1 MLMPIRNVFRVLFF
15 IERQND
21 AIKRVERERQ
31 SDEKNFEDGP
41 EAHVIEPNHAG
52 VENRATTN
60 CTARRPEMLDEKH
73 AERYDSTE
81 RVEPANPMRALRVHR
96 ISSTRKRFLLRL
108 IAGAALCAVACG
120 GSDADLRP
128 VATVASNTASTAA
141 LDDIRDAWDE
151 RGLDGPSELRLKIDR
166 FLRLYPEDGAIDLVH
181 VFYAELLL
189 EQNDLTGAT
198 QQLALAEAP
207 KKFSTAPREGTTR
220 NFLLVTRAHL
230 FRLLGRPAESFE
242 LLRPLAGKIVDG
254 QVFELFQEEIT
265 LDAVAAR
272 KDYEAIAYMDS
283 WLRNADEDN
292 RETAREEIPKALS
305 VMPSDV
311 LENSL
316 RAMRSNQTPSG
327 YGAEIQRLIGTRL
340 AEVAVA
346 TGNTRLANWLVDP
359 SAGGA
364 PAVLDSDAGLIVS
377 ELATRHHDV
386 LTVDRRTIGIVIP
399 AGSEMLRDQAADVMR
414 GVAWGLELP
423 RRDSNAGDQTR
434 LVTRDDG
441 GRADQIEAVLDDISG
456 EGAGVIVCALQGTTA
471 DRAVKW
477 AEKNHVV
484 VMTLAAPEHEKPVH
498 YAFSLGSPPGE
509 QLKTLADAL
518 VISGTKRRV
527 APVVDADLADDLSA
541 VFAKQPALSPF
552 QPVPCEIAS
561 GAAAD
566 QGRFPL
572 AAWERSG
579 IRTWLVAG
587 PEDCARDLLHE
598 VGPQRDGVIALSL
611 EAAGATDQGVLARVL
626 DVSAGLIPYVAS
638 ATKGA
643 PNDSDIGKFSQ
654 SFGANPTW
662 AAALGRDAAILARR
676 AVASLPM
683 DTTVD
688 ANDVARRRS
697 QIATNLA
704 AARSSLWTSE
714 AQGFATSTHGLPR
727 TLRVVEVPR
736 GK

>member
-1 MLMPIRNVFRVLFF
+1 
-15 IERQND
+15 
-21 AIKRVERERQ
+21 
-31 SDEKNFEDGP
+31 
-41 EAHVIEPNHAG
+41 
-52 VENRATTN
+52 
-60 CTARRPEMLDEKH
+60 
-73 AERYDSTE
+73 
-81 RVEPANPMRALRVHR
+81 MRALRVHR
-96 ISSTRKRFLLRL
+96 MSSTRKRFLLRL
-108 IAGAALCAVACG
+108 IAGAALGAVACG

-151 RGLDGPSELRLKIDR
+151 RGVDGPSELRLKIDR
-166 FLRLYPEDGAIDLVH
+166 FLRLYPDDGAIDLVH
-181 VFYAELLL
+181 VFYAQLLL

-220 NFLLVTRAHL
+220 NFLLVVRAHL

-254 QVFELFQEEIT
+254 QVFDLFQEEIT

-292 RETAREEIPKALS
+292 RETARQEIPKALAT
-305 VMPSDV
+305 MPSDV

-316 RAMRSNQTPSG
+316 RAMRSDQTANG

-484 VMTLAAPEHEKPVH
+484 VMTLASPEREKPVH
-498 YAFSLGSPPGE
+498 YAFSLGTPPQE

-518 VISGTKRRV
+518 VTSGAKRKV
-527 APVVDADLADDLSA
+527 APIVDTDLADDVSA
-541 VFAKQPALSPF
+541 AFAAHPALTPF
-552 QPVPCEIAS
+552 QPVPCEI
-561 GAAAD
+561 GAGTAND
-566 QGRFPL
+566 GRFPL

-638 ATKGA
+638 AAKG
-643 PNDSDIGKFSQ
+643 PSTDSDIGKFSQ

-688 ANDVARRRS
+688 PNEVARRRS

-704 AARSSLWTSE
+704 AARTSLWTTE
-714 AQGFATSTHGLPR
+714 AQGFASSTHGLPR

>member
-1 MLMPIRNVFRVLFF
+1 
-15 IERQND
+15 
-21 AIKRVERERQ
+21 
-31 SDEKNFEDGP
+31 
-41 EAHVIEPNHAG
+41 
-52 VENRATTN
+52 
-60 CTARRPEMLDEKH
+60 
-73 AERYDSTE
+73 
-81 RVEPANPMRALRVHR
+81 MRALRVHR
-96 ISSTRKRFLLRL
+96 MSSTRKRFLLRL
-108 IAGAALCAVACG
+108 IAGAALCGVACG

-128 VATVASNTASTAA
+128 VATVASNTASSAA

-151 RGLDGPSELRLKIDR
+151 RETAGPSELRLKIER

-181 VFYAELLL
+181 VFYAQLLL
-189 EQNDLTGAT
+189 EQNDLKGAT
-198 QQLALAEAP
+198 DQLALAEVP

-220 NFLLVTRAHL
+220 NFLLVARAHL
-230 FRLLGRPAESFE
+230 FRLLGRPGESFE
-242 LLRPLAGKIVDG
+242 LLRPFAGKIVDG

-292 RETAREEIPKALS
+292 RETAREEIPKALA

-340 AEVAVA
+340 ADVAVQ

-359 SAGGA
+359 AAGGA
-364 PAVLDSDAGLIVS
+364 PAVLDSDAGLVVS

-386 LTVDRRTIGIVIP
+386 TTVDRRTIGIVIP

-423 RRDSNAGDQTR
+423 RRDPTAGDQTR

-441 GRADQIEAVLDDISG
+441 GRADQLEAVLDDISG

-484 VMTLAAPEHEKPVH
+484 VMTLAAPTHEKPVH
-498 YAFSLGSPPGE
+498 YAFNLGSPPAE
-509 QLKTLADAL
+509 QLKALADAL

-541 VFAKQPALSPF
+541 AFAAHPALAPF
-552 QPVPCEIAS
+552 QPVPCEI
-561 GAAAD
+561 GAGTANP
-566 QGRFPL
+566 GRFPL
-572 AAWERSG
+572 SAWEKAG
-579 IRTWLVAG
+579 VRTWFVAG

-598 VGPQRDGVIALSL
+598 VGPQRDGVVALSL

-626 DVSAGLIPYVAS
+626 NASAGVIPFNPGSTTA
-638 ATKGA
+638 AA
-643 PNDSDIGKFSQ
+643 NDSDIAKFTK

-662 AAALGRDAAILARR
+662 AAALGRDASILARR
-676 AVASLPM
+676 AVAALPL

-688 ANDVARRRS
+688 PNEVGRRRS
-697 QIATNLA
+697 QIASNLA
-704 AARSSLWTSE
+704 AARASLWTSE
-714 AQGFATSTHGLPR
+714 AQGFTSSHAVPR
-727 TLRVVEVPR
+727 TIRVVEVPR

>member
-1 MLMPIRNVFRVLFF
+1 M
-15 IERQND
+15 
-21 AIKRVERERQ
+21 
-31 SDEKNFEDGP
+31 
-41 EAHVIEPNHAG
+41 
-52 VENRATTN
+52 
-60 CTARRPEMLDEKH
+60 
-73 AERYDSTE
+73 
-81 RVEPANPMRALRVHR
+81 
-96 ISSTRKRFLLRL
+96 
-108 IAGAALCAVACG
+108 
-120 GSDADLRP
+120 
-128 VATVASNTASTAA
+128 ATVASNTASSAA

-151 RGLDGPSELRLKIDR
+151 RQEDGPSELRLKIDR

-189 EQNDLTGAT
+189 EQNDLKGAT
-198 QQLALAEAP
+198 DQLALAEAP

-220 NFLLVTRAHL
+220 NFLLVARAHL

-292 RETAREEIPKALS
+292 RETAREEIPKALAT
-305 VMPSDV
+305 MPSDV

-340 AEVAVA
+340 AEVAVQ

-423 RRDSNAGDQTR
+423 RRDPTAGDQTR

-456 EGAGVIVCALQGTTA
+456 EGAGIIVCALQGTTA
-471 DRAVKW
+471 DRAVSW
-477 AEKNHVV
+477 AEKNHVAV
-484 VMTLAAPEHEKPVH
+484 ITLAAPTREKPVH
-498 YAFSLGSPPGE
+498 YAFNLGSPPQE
-509 QLKTLADAL
+509 QLKALADAL
-518 VISGTKRRV
+518 VISGTKRKV
-527 APVVDADLADDLSA
+527 APVVDSDLADDLA
-541 VFAKQPALSPF
+541 AAFAAHPALTPF
-552 QPVPCEIAS
+552 QPVPCEI
-561 GAAAD
+561 GAGNTNE
-566 QGRFPL
+566 GRFPL

-579 IRTWLVAG
+579 VRTWFVAG

-598 VGPQRDGVIALSL
+598 VGPQRDGVIAMSL

-626 DVSAGLIPYVAS
+626 NVSAGLIPFAPSTAPS
-638 ATKGA
+638 AA
-643 PNDSDIGKFSQ
+643 NDSEIGKFSK

-683 DTTVD
+683 STTTD
-688 ANDVARRRS
+688 PAEVARRRS
-697 QIATNLA
+697 QIASNLA
-704 AARSSLWTSE
+704 SARASLWTSE
-714 AQGFATSTHGLPR
+714 AQGFSAAHGMPR
-727 TLRVVEVPR
+727 TLRVVDAPR